1 MTRGLEAGQMTERV
15 SLLEAT
21 ETRSQLGE
29 QKTTWKEVGTYF
41 ATVRPT
47 SGNVR
52 DATGELVLTQ
62 QLKVWM
68 RYLPYCNERMRLQ
81 WRGDKYYIR
90 NLVREYQ
97 AGRMSFVLEKLD
109 E

>member
-1 MTRGLEAGQMTERV
+1 MIRGLESGQLTERV
-15 SLLEAT
+15 SLLAAT
-21 ETRSQLGE
+21 ETRSRLGE

-68 RYLPYCNERMRLQ
+68 RYVEQANERMRLQ
-81 WRGDKYYIR
+81 WRGDTYYIR
-90 NLVREYQ
+90 NLVKEYQ